1 MNLSDPI
8 DTQRFADIMVG
19 LEFHSYLEENYQLDS
34 CESAYAMLIWREIQK
49 LEHKL
54 ALVLKDK
61 ERIYE

>member
-1 MNLSDPI
+1 MNLSDPV
-8 DTQRFADIMVG
+8 DAQRFVDIMAG
-19 LEFHSYLEENYQLDS
+19 LEFHAWLEDNYKLDS